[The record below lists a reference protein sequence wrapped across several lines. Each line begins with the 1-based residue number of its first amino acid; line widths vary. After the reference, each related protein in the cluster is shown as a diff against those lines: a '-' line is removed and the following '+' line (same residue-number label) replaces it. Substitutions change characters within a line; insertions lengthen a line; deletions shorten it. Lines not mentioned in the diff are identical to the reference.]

1 MLQPGMVGVII
12 YASILVILCVGFSLI
27 HMIEKFPNFAHSAYS
42 TIGVLVVFSFTR
54 LWGFSP
60 YLGWPI
66 ALLLGGVLGVILYI
80 LIIRPMQRQGRD
92 KTVMA
97 FAMFALS
104 FILLTI
110 LSTYSY
116 WFMVNF
122 GFTTN
127 WFLLRRFDYA
137 WMGYPGVF
145 YAAPLTCFA
154 VVVSI
159 HLFLTRSKFGIALR
173 ATAEDPGLAITVGIN
188 TFRVHIIVWFLAGAI
203 SALAGAIMPLWMP
216 TNVAYADELLM
227 SVIAGSVL
235 GGLDNIYGSMLGGFL
250 VAFSQRILPSVLK
263 DFLGMWVLQY
273 DTMVPMIVIIGGL
286 LLSPEG
292 ITSLMEGEK
301 SPLKRIRA
309 AIRRIG

>member
-1 MLQPGMVGVII
+1 MLQPGLVGVII

-42 TIGVLVVFSFTR
+42 SIGVLVVFSFTK
-54 LWGFSP
+54 LWGFTP

-80 LIIRPMQRQGRD
+80 IVVRPMQRQGRD
-92 KTVMA
+92 ETVMA
-97 FAMFALS
+97 FAMLALS
-104 FILLTI
+104 YILFSI

-116 WFMVNF
+116 WFMFNF

-127 WFLLRRFDYA
+127 WFLLRRFDYT
-137 WMGYPGVF
+137 WMGYPGVL

-154 VVVSI
+154 IVVSI

-188 TFRVHIIVWFLAGAI
+188 PFRVHIVVWFLAGAM
-203 SALAGAIMPLWMP
+203 SALAGAIIPLWMP
-216 TNVAYADELLM
+216 TNVEYADELLM

-235 GGLDNIYGSMLGGFL
+235 GGLDNVYGSMLGGFL
-250 VAFSQRILPSVLK
+250 VAFSQRILPSILK
-263 DFLGMWVLQY
+263 DFLGMWVAQY

-286 LLSPEG
+286 LLIPEG
-292 ITSLMEGEK
+292 ITSLMEGEN
-301 SPLKRIRA
+301 SPLKRIIT
-309 AIRRIG
+309 AIRRIK

>member
-1 MLQPGMVGVII
+1 MLQPGIVGVII
-12 YASILVILCVGFSLI
+12 YASILVILCVGFSLT

-42 TIGVLVVFSFTR
+42 SIGVLVVFSFTR

-80 LIIRPMQRQGRD
+80 LVVRPMQRQGRD
-92 KTVMA
+92 ETVMA
-97 FAMFALS
+97 FAMLALS
-104 FILLTI
+104 YILLSI

-122 GFTTN
+122 SFTTN
-127 WFLLRRFDYA
+127 WFLLRRFDYI

-154 VVVSI
+154 VVISI

-188 TFRVHIIVWFLAGAI
+188 TFQVHIVVWFLTGAMSVLAGAI
-203 SALAGAIMPLWMP
+203 IPLWMP
-216 TNVAYADELLM
+216 TDVSYADELLM

-235 GGLDNIYGSMLGGFL
+235 GGLNNVYGSMLGGFL

-263 DFLGMWVLQY
+263 DFLGMWVAQY

-286 LLSPEG
+286 LISPEG
-292 ITSLMEGEK
+292 ITSLMEGEN
-301 SPLKRIRA
+301 SPLKKI
-309 AIRRIG
+309 ITLVRRIG